1 MNNIYILVI
10 GLIFISVLM
19 LIYKQ
24 ILKKIR
30 IIEDLPT
37 SSIKGVFIGLVE
49 IKGTAET
56 ENEVRSKF
64 TSKPCVSYAW
74 GISEHWEYEVTTEN
88 TDKDGN
94 TTSST
99 TTKSGWT
106 EIEGGIV
113 LQPFYL
119 KDETGVILINPEKAE
134 LEMTE
139 SFNFECTNSDSYYY
153 EYGPPNEISDSTHK
167 RRFFEKTFSLH
178 EKLYIVGQAKIRN
191 DVVAPEIIYDP
202 LCPFF
207 IISSKDEKQINSNLR
222 WNTWGIV
229 FLGFLIWIGTFW
241 LWEIAEGNQ
250 KDLSTYLQ
258 NYWTYICTLSYFAMP
273 LFIWIFQVFN
283 SMVDLRNRTNRA
295 WSLIDIELKRRTD
308 LLPKLFECI
317 KGISTYEKE
326 TQTTLTILRNEI
338 SKTENSTATSLMG
351 QINILAEAYPNLK
364 SSKNFSALMHEL
376 SNTEDRI
383 ALARNYFNE
392 AATWQNTRVE
402 RIPEGWIARLAGV
415 TLAKIWNAEGF
426 ERSNVNLNLKS

>member
-1 MNNIYILVI
+1 MNNIYIFGI
-10 GLIFISVLM
+10 GLIIVLILM
-19 LIYKQ
+19 LIYQ
-24 ILKKIR
+24 QLLKKIR

-56 ENEVRSKF
+56 QNVLLTRF
-64 TSKPCVSYAW
+64 TSTPCVSYAW
-74 GISEHWEYEVTTEN
+74 GISEYWEHEVTEN
-88 TDKDGN
+88 STDKDGN
-94 TTSST
+94 TRSST
-99 TTKSGWT
+99 HKKSGWT
-106 EIEGGIV
+106 EIGGGLV

-119 KDETGVILINPEKAE
+119 KDKTGVILINPEKSE
-134 LEMTE
+134 LGMKQTYNYQC
-139 SFNFECTNSDSYYY
+139 SRSDPYYY
-153 EYGPPNEISDSTHK
+153 QFGHPNAVPHSAHI
-167 RRFFEKTFSLH
+167 RRFFENTFSLH
-178 EKLYIVGQAKIRN
+178 EKLYIVGQAKIRD

-207 IISSKDEKQINSNLR
+207 LISSKDEQQINNNFR
-222 WNTWGIV
+222 WKTWGIV
-229 FLGFLIWIGTFW
+229 FLGFLIWMGTFW
-241 LWEIAEGNQ
+241 LWKNVEENQ
-250 KDLSTYLQ
+250 KDLSNYLK
-258 NYWTYICTLSYFAMP
+258 NYWSYIYTLSYFTMP
-273 LFIWIFQVFN
+273 LFVWFFQVFN

-295 WSLIDIELKRRTD
+295 WSLIDIELKRRAD

-317 KGISTYEKE
+317 KGISTHEKE

-402 RIPEGWIARLAGV
+402 RIPEGWVARLAGV

-426 ERSNVNLNLKS
+426 ERSNVDINLKS